1 MRARYERY
9 DKHGKKRRLILFS
22 LLGVALSSP
31 YSLRPFPGYPGK
43 TVHHGQTD
51 FGKKGHHYR
60 QGGTHEN
67 AARPSCPSQQ
77 AGIDC
82 SGKTAGVFRR
92 QSVRLSS
99 YRSETIPFGKTTLS
113 RAIRRMGFEENEICP
128 HGFRAMA
135 STPLNELG
143 YNRDWIER
151 QLAHAPTD
159 QIHRIKTAPN
169 TCPNAAVC
177 FRNGPTILTA

>member
-1 MRARYERY
+1 MSDMTSTEKNGVSSCSVFWELPCRLHTPCVLFLVTPEKPSTTARLTSARRDTITGKAERMKMRR
-9 DKHGKKRRLILFS
+9 DHP
-22 LLGVALSSP
+22 VPLSRQASTVLEKLRA
-31 YSLRPFPGYPGK
+31 YS
-43 TVHHGQTD
+43 
-51 FGKKGHHYR
+51 
-60 QGGTHEN
+60 GGN
-67 AARPSCPSQQ
+67 QYVVP
-77 AGIDC
+77 
-82 SGKTAGVFRR
+82 
-92 QSVRLSS
+92 S
-99 YRSETIPFGKTTLS
+99 YRSETIPFGKNALS
-113 RAIRRMGFEENEICP
+113 RAIRRMGFEEDEICP

-135 STPLNELG
+135 STPLNELC